1 MDFLY
6 QKGLELTSVNSPRKS
21 QTGSQGLCEDYYNN
35 NTNFDRAL
43 LLGLI
48 DELCLT
54 DLKLSIRNGIV
65 SDKRITFSAGCRH
78 YIRFCRL

>member
-21 QTGSQGLCEDYYNN
+21 QTGSQGLCEDYYNI
-35 NTNFDRAL
+35 NTKLDWAL

-48 DELCLT
+48 DELGLT
-54 DLKLSIRNGIV
+54 DLKLSVRDGIV
-65 SDKRITFSAGCRH
+65 SNKRVTFSASG
-78 YIRFCRL
+78 